1 MIAKNPRKDPL
12 EVFHTVTDGLESP
25 EGSTYT
31 LQTANGVFVSNAA
44 DVPNL
49 FESELDSVFN
59 GNLHSVDFAG
69 DSVAATNTINQWV
82 RMVISNIRQF
92 LTLVRKI

>member
-1 MIAKNPRKDPL
+1 M
-12 EVFHTVTDGLESP
+12 FHTVTDGLESP
-25 EGSTYT
+25 EGGTYT

-69 DSVAATNTINQWV
+69 NSVGATNTINEWV
-82 RMVISNIRQF
+82 RIVILSFF
-92 LTLVRKI
+92 LFLDLRLDS